1 MTPATFVAAVIGA
14 GFILCAAAYA
24 IQVAYDCSPRF
35 RDWLERVLPEGG
47 DE

>member
-1 MTPATFVAAVIGA
+1 MTPAMFLGGLFA
-14 GFILCAAAYA
+14 GLTLLCAAAYA